1 MIDPTKGKLILY
13 LVLLFVAGAVTGSVI
28 TYGSVQRTGLG
39 GPPRPPG
46 DIVAHLKQKFQTR
59 LDLTPEQQAKI
70 NPMVEKAGVALRAA
84 HDDSTKQFARIFD
97 DLNAQ
102 VATVLTPE
110 QKTKLEE
117 MEREHREWENR
128 RFHKD
133 SNAPSHIRPDTAPAA
148 R

>member
-1 MIDPTKGKLILY
+1 MIDPTKSKLILY

-28 TYGSVQRTGLG
+28 TYGSLQRTRPG

-70 NPMVEKAGVALRAA
+70 NPMVEQAGVALRAA

-110 QKTKLEE
+110 QKKKLEE

-133 SNAPSHIRPDTAPAA
+133 SKAPPHVMPDTAPAS